1 MSLPPL
7 QDQFDLYAPL
17 MTIEN
22 ALTPVELRERC
33 RTLCFSGL
41 YAFYTKRGSIPEVS
55 DAYLDLTHQ
64 SEGTDW
70 LLL

>member
-1 MSLPPL
+1 
-7 QDQFDLYAPL
+7 